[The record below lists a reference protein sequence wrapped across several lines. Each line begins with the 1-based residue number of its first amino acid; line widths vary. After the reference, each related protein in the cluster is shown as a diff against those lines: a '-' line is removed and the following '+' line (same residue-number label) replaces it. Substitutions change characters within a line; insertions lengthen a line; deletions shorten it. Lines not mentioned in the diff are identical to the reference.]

1 MLSLG
6 PGLFLERNRHIQAF
20 AAVLEKVPYRTGK
33 VLQRCLYRGVLHRLA
48 GLAGKQAVNTG
59 GFAVADGVT
68 HHRIEFIC
76 HRFAP
81 ASSVRSGNNPSN
93 APLRCPAP
101 ASGRS
106 PNAPAAAVTSG
117 STRCARQTATRTGCP
132 GRTPG

>member
-1 MLSLG
+1 MVGQG
-6 PGLFLERNRHIQAF
+6 PGLFLERYGYVRAS
-20 AAVLEKVPYRTGK
+20 AATLEKVPYRTGK

-59 GFAVADGVT
+59 GFAVADGVIY
-68 HHRIEFIC
+68 HRIESIC

-117 STRCARQTATRTGCP
+117 
-132 GRTPG
+132 